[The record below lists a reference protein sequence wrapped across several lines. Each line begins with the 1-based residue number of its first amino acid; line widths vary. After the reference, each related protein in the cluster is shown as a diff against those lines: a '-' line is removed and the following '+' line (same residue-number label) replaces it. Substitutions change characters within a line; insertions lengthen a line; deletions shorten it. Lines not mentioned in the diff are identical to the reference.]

1 MPKVADICSL
11 GGLLRRQTGKDNNR
25 APARDGCSAS
35 LPEQSNRTQCE
46 RLVEESLA
54 MVTSLNPLIG
64 YDAAAAIAKE
74 AFASGKT
81 VRDLCIEKIHSRTLR
96 RKDSD
101 GVVTESELSKALDPR
116 SMTEPE
122 SRLR

>member
-1 MPKVADICSL
+1 
-11 GGLLRRQTGKDNNR
+11 
-25 APARDGCSAS
+25 
-35 LPEQSNRTQCE
+35 
-46 RLVEESLA
+46 

-81 VRDLCIEKIHSRTLR
+81 VRQLCLDKMRAGTLKK
-96 RKDSD
+96 KDGGAS
-101 GVVTESELSKALDPR
+101 VTEAELNAALDPR

-122 SRLR
+122 KSK